1 MSWPRPQLGPR
12 GEHPASRVRPG
23 TLLRGVPLSKA
34 LEWATHIP
42 GLGVLAPPAVSDSH
56 SAFHPGTPGALFW
69 DLRGTKPWLH
79 VALLSEHRAPK
90 SPFTPRPQLCRWAF
104 PDHCPPALVGQWP
117 RCTLLSTV
125 SFLRTSRSNSYRA
138 LMVPFLADWHLYKM
152 ASSMRTGA
160 VSGLFLP
167 VSRAPCPGLGMQW
180 VGSEGAMKERRT
192 IPQKPHLS
200 GTRST
205 HTPTAE
211 TSLLLPG
218 NIW

>member
-1 MSWPRPQLGPR
+1 MHQ
-12 GEHPASRVRPG
+12 
-23 TLLRGVPLSKA
+23 A
-34 LEWATHIP
+34 L
-42 GLGVLAPPAVSDSH
+42 
-56 SAFHPGTPGALFW
+56 
-69 DLRGTKPWLH
+69 LH

-192 IPQKPHLS
+192 IPQKPHFS

-211 TSLLLPG
+211 TSLPLPG
-218 NIW
+218 NIWQPQHLSLVEGGQRVSCGLSETRAGNMGLRSLATRV